1 MSMTHLTD
9 DVGLELAGEDGVDDA
24 VAVGGVDVA
33 AAVAP
38 PDQVPVQQVQR
49 RDEELVS
56 VLRQVHSAIIPN
68 IPHTICIN
76 HNN

>member
-1 MSMTHLTD
+1 MQTMTHLAD
-9 DVGLELAGEDGVDDA
+9 DVGLEFAGEDGVDDA

-49 RDEELVS
+49 RDEELVR
-56 VLRQVHSAIIPN
+56 VLREEQSAIISTFR
-68 IPHTICIN
+68 ILSH
-76 HNN
+76 H